1 MINTVVKIPDQ
12 EVGGGKGHVQGREG
26 HVQGREGQGQ
36 GREGQDQ
43 EKEDPDLGKE
53 TNQGRGQDPIQERGG
68 DQGQKRIHLI
78 DPNMMIKVLLTV

>member
-1 MINTVVKIPDQ
+1 MIDTVVKIPDQ

-26 HVQGREGQGQ
+26 QGREGQGQ
-36 GREGQDQ
+36 GREGQGQ

-53 TNQGRGQDPIQERGG
+53 TNQGRGQDPIQETGG
-68 DQGQKRIHLI
+68 DQGQKRGHLI